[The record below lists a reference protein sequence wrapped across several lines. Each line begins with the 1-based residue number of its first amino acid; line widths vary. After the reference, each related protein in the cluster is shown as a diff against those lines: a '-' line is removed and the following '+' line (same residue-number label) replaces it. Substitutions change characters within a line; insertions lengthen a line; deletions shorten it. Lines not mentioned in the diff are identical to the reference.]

1 MDLIRRPKAIDLS
14 FMESPQLVLLQL
26 TGVFDAL
33 GIDYVVVG
41 SFASSIHGEYR
52 ATGDIDV
59 VADLAHG
66 DIDSFVAAL
75 KEDFYVDDLSISRA
89 ITHGRSFNIIHLTA
103 IFKVDVF
110 LPATSLGRQQLFRR
124 QRHKLEPGTNQE
136 IWVATAEDTI
146 LAKLH
151 WFHIGNEVSELQWR
165 DVKGIICTQGSGL
178 DSDYLRQWADLLG
191 LRGLLERALEE
202 SE

>member
-1 MDLIRRPKAIDLS
+1 MA
-14 FMESPQLVLLQL
+14 SPQVVLLQL

-52 ATGDIDV
+52 ATGDIDI
-59 VADLAHG
+59 VADLTHENT
-66 DIDSFVAAL
+66 DSLVAAL
-75 KEDFYVDDLSISRA
+75 TKDFYVDDLSISRA
-89 ITHGRSFNIIHLTA
+89 ITQGRSFNIIHLSA

-124 QRHKLEPGTNQE
+124 QRHKLDPAARQE

-151 WFHIGNEVSELQWR
+151 WYHIGNEVSELQWR
-165 DVKGIICTQGSGL
+165 DVRGIICTQGSGL
-178 DSDYLRQWADLLG
+178 DFDYLRQWADLLG
-191 LRGLLERALEE
+191 LHSLLERALEE

>member
-1 MDLIRRPKAIDLS
+1 
-14 FMESPQLVLLQL
+14 MESPQLVLRQL

-52 ATGDIDV
+52 ATGDIDI
-59 VADLAHG
+59 VADLVHEK
-66 DIDSFVAAL
+66 IDALVGAL
-75 KEDFYVDDLSISRA
+75 KKDFYVDDLSIGRA
-89 ITHGRSFNIIHLTA
+89 IARGRSFNIIHLTA

-124 QRHKLEPGTNQE
+124 QRHKLDPGGNQE

-151 WFHIGNEVSELQWR
+151 WFHIGNEVSEMQWR
-165 DVKGIICTQGSGL
+165 DVRGIICTQGASL

-191 LRGLLERALEE
+191 LRNLLERALEE